1 MYAFPHASH
10 PTRWNRQ
17 RGAVLVV
24 ALIFLLLLSIVAI
37 SASSGSLMQAKMV
50 AATRNAQLADW
61 GAQSALR
68 GAEWRLWTASNSPA
82 TRLHCGSAPA
92 LADCYIHDPLN
103 PDTTVEDFRREPGW
117 DEKYTAGNAYTR
129 YQTLEYTGVEDGD
142 APATLAANPVYI
154 IEDLGVERPPGVVS
168 PMHESGATGTGGVG
182 YESTER
188 HLYRVTSRSP
198 GANTRS
204 VHAMESIF
212 AAKSN

>member
-1 MYAFPHASH
+1 MHAPSH
-10 PTRWNRQ
+10 AICLPCRRQQ

-24 ALIFLLLLSIVAI
+24 ALIFLLLLTIVAI
-37 SASSGSLMQAKMV
+37 SASGSSLMQAKMV

-68 GAEWRLWTASNSPA
+68 GAEWRLWTASNNPS
-82 TRLHCGSAPA
+82 TRLQCGSAPE

-103 PDTTVEDFRREPGW
+103 PNSTVDDFRHEPGW
-117 DEKYTAGNAYTR
+117 DEKYVSGNGYTH
-129 YQTLEYTGVEDGD
+129 YQTLQYSGVQEGD
-142 APATLAANPVYI
+142 APPTLAADPVYI

-182 YESTER
+182 YESIER
-188 HLYRVTSRSP
+188 HLYRITSRSP